1 MGVPVSRQDIID
13 KFIIVHN
20 NKYTYPVKE
29 FETMRTLIDII
40 CPVHGVFQQIPK
52 SHVKGHGC
60 SKCAIET
67 TRNKLS
73 GLQEDYLNKV
83 SKLHN
88 FYYNYDKVEYVNRH
102 KKIIVTCPKHG
113 DFEISPNHH
122 FYGKGCRACHYEKL
136 SLLYSD
142 TKEDFIEKANKIH
155 NNKYLYPG
163 DYKNSLTN
171 IKITCPI
178 HGDFFQ
184 TPGNH
189 LTGKGCN
196 RCKES
201 SGEKSIDIFLKES
214 NIPFKREFLIKG
226 YLYRYDFYLPTY
238 NLFIEYHGQQHYKEV
253 KHWGGKKA
261 LKKSIRRDL
270 IKVEL
275 AKRHGYNIV
284 VIPYY
289 HKDKIEDI
297 LKNVVLNKNYKIK
310 DISNEII
317 IFNKLFKNNDEN
329 KFFHM
334 LAGYCGGNDKV
345 FNLYYKHKP
354 KVLIKVKEFFN
365 SVFFKIKDRY
375 INNSVINNKIYVRI

>member
-13 KFIIVHN
+13 DFNIVHD
-20 NKYTYPVKE
+20 NKYIYPVKE

-40 CPVHGVFQQIPK
+40 CPIHGIFQQIPK
-52 SHVKGHGC
+52 SHIKGHGC
-60 SKCAIET
+60 SKCGIET
-67 TRNKLS
+67 TRIKLS
-73 GLQEDYLNKV
+73 GIQKEYIDKV

-88 FYYNYDKVEYVNRH
+88 YYYNYDKVNYVNRH
-102 KKIIVTCPKHG
+102 KKIIVTCPKHR

-122 FYGKGCRACHYEKL
+122 LYGKGCRTCYYEKL
-136 SLLYSD
+136 SLLFRD
-142 TKEDFIEKANKIH
+142 TKEFFVEKANKIH
-155 NNKYLYPG
+155 KNKYLYPG
-163 DYKNSLTN
+163 DYKNNMTD
-171 IKITCPI
+171 IKISCPT
-178 HGDFFQ
+178 HGDFYQ

-189 LTGKGCN
+189 LAGKGCK

-201 SGEKSIDIFLKES
+201 IGEKVINDFLKEHD
-214 NIPFKREFLIKG
+214 IPFKREYVLKG
-226 YLYRYDFYLPTY
+226 YLYRYDFFLPRY
-238 NLFIEYHGQQHYKEV
+238 NTLIEFHGQQHFKEE

-289 HKDKIEDI
+289 HKNNIEDI
-297 LKNVVLNKNYKIK
+297 LKNIIISKNYKIK

-317 IFNKLFKNNDEN
+317 IFNKLFKNNDAP
-329 KFFHM
+329 KFFH
-334 LAGYCGGNDKV
+334 LLTGYCNNDDKV

-354 KVLIKVKEFFN
+354 KMLVKVKEFFN
-365 SVFFKIKDRY
+365 SVFFKIKNRY
-375 INNSVINNKIYVRI
+375 INNTVINNKIYIRI